1 MDDLLIS
8 VMAGALIAVII
19 VLTGSTMY
27 NIGYKNGQID
37 AMNGKIKYEKQIK
50 EVEQWIQKENR

>member
-1 MDDLLIS
+1 MDDLF
-8 VMAGALIAVII
+8 MTGALIAVII
-19 VLTGSTMY
+19 VLTGATMY

-37 AMNGKIKYEKQIK
+37 VMNGKIKYEKQIK